1 MTTRVQLF
9 VSMKNENV
17 ARPLG
22 LRQLRRPPVSGQQFQ
37 ILLDGRSV
45 HARITRLSGSS
56 DMVAGRTVPRV
67 YADEI

>member
-1 MTTRVQLF
+1 MTTRVRLF
-9 VSMKNENV
+9 VSMKNETV

-22 LRQLRRPPVSGQQFQ
+22 VRQLRRPPANGQQFQ

-45 HARITRLSGSS
+45 QARITRLLGAN
-56 DMVAGRTVPRV
+56 DMAAGRTVPHV